1 MKIKFKNIDKVKRRN
16 NARKK
21 DLDQIVKRATTRSAL
36 LVKAYAQEQIQRGV
50 ATGNPRPDGSIASGP
65 GEFPK
70 TDTGNLVNNIS
81 TQTKTEGTTVI
92 GMIISS
98 AEYSKHLEFGTRNM
112 AARPFMQPSLDRN
125 ANKIKGIF
133 VKEGLIKKRG
143 RN

>member
-1 MKIKFKNIDKVKRRN
+1 MKIQFKGMDKAKKRN
-16 NARKK
+16 NARIKDIEQLVKK
-21 DLDQIVKRATTRSAL
+21 ATTRSAL

-50 ATGNPRPDGSIASGP
+50 ATGNPRPDGSIASAP
-65 GEFPK
+65 GQFPK

-81 TQTKTEGTTVI
+81 TQTKTQGTTVI

-98 AEYSKHLEFGTRNM
+98 AEYSKHLEFGTRHM

-125 ANKIKGIF
+125 AKKIKDIF
-133 VKEGLIKKRG
+133 RKEGLLKKRG